1 MKKLYFLIALFA
13 IGLLLFTINAQKT
26 ENTAYKFK
34 PGWFVGANGGINWY
48 LAEGND
54 FLFESTNKLVFL
66 KNIGLQG
73 NINAGYNFTPV
84 YSVRGGLQFDKYS
97 YATKSTLGIVSRPP
111 IYSQNL
117 NLDLLVNL
125 TNLNKGYDPERR
137 MFLSVFGGLG
147 LGYYN
152 ANTNTSKIGGALR
165 AGIQGD
171 YNLTRL
177 LALNLIVDGNLL
189 TDNSNNGVD
198 ALPVDI
204 AGGISAGVTYRIPE
218 RIKSK
223 VVVPEFTPVPE
234 PKVEPQTITPEVK
247 PIVPVQPEKP
257 QVAVVDTPKQVK
269 PEVKPEVTKPVVK
282 PVVKPEPIA
291 TVPATKEDIFFKF
304 NSRVVETASQEEN
317 MARMADYLKKNPTA
331 KIVVSGYADN
341 ASGTEAINNE
351 VSKQRAVNIA
361 NTLINKYGVDAN
373 RLMVKWYGS
382 KVQPFTETWK
392 NRVVILKTAEGDQA
406 KEFKPFS
413 DGISAIVNEAA
424 TKVEINFA
432 TENAQVVNEKQRE
445 ALNRIV
451 IYLKANPQAKVL
463 VKGYASNSSGTDEYN
478 DGISKKRAVVV
489 ANMLV
494 KEYGI
499 ELNRLKVSWFG
510 ARVQPYRVAAMNQ
523 LVIVNAE

>member
-1 MKKLYFLIALFA
+1 
-13 IGLLLFTINAQKT
+13 
-26 ENTAYKFK
+26 
-34 PGWFVGANGGINWY
+34 
-48 LAEGND
+48 
-54 FLFESTNKLVFL
+54 LFESTNKLVFL

-84 YSVRGGLQFDKYS
+84 YALRSGLQFNHYN
-97 YATKSTLGIVSRPP
+97 YATKTTLGVENNRPVN
-111 IYSQNL
+111 SQSL

-125 TNLNKGYDPERR
+125 TNLNKGYDPDRR

-152 ANTNTSKIGGALR
+152 ANTNTSKIGGAIR

-189 TDNSNNGVD
+189 TDNSNNAVD
-198 ALPVDI
+198 ALPIDI

-223 VVVPEFTPVPE
+223 VIVPEFTPVPE
-234 PKVEPQTITPEVK
+234 PKVEPQTVTPEVI
-247 PIVPVQPEKP
+247 PVVPVQPEKP

-282 PVVKPEPIA
+282 PEPIA
-291 TVPATKEDIFFKF
+291 AVPATKEDIFFKF

-317 MARMADYLKKNPTA
+317 MSRMADYLKKNPTA
-331 KIVVSGYADN
+331 KIVVSGYADK
-341 ASGTEAINNE
+341 ASGTDAINNE
-351 VSKQRAVNIA
+351 VSKQRAVNVA

-392 NRVVILKTAEGDQA
+392 NRVVILNTAEGDQA
-406 KEFKPFS
+406 KDFKPFS

-451 IYLKANPQAKVL
+451 RYLKANPQAKVL
-463 VKGYASNSSGTDEYN
+463 VKGYASNSSGTDDYN

>member
-1 MKKLYFLIALFA
+1 
-13 IGLLLFTINAQKT
+13 
-26 ENTAYKFK
+26 
-34 PGWFVGANGGINWY
+34 
-48 LAEGND
+48 
-54 FLFESTNKLVFL
+54 
-66 KNIGLQG
+66 
-73 NINAGYNFTPV
+73 
-84 YSVRGGLQFDKYS
+84 
-97 YATKSTLGIVSRPP
+97 
-111 IYSQNL
+111 
-117 NLDLLVNL
+117 
-125 TNLNKGYDPERR
+125 
-137 MFLSVFGGLG
+137 
-147 LGYYN
+147 
-152 ANTNTSKIGGALR
+152 
-165 AGIQGD
+165 
-171 YNLTRL
+171 
-177 LALNLIVDGNLL
+177 
-189 TDNSNNGVD
+189 
-198 ALPVDI
+198 
-204 AGGISAGVTYRIPE
+204 
-218 RIKSK
+218 
-223 VVVPEFTPVPE
+223 
-234 PKVEPQTITPEVK
+234 VEPQTIIPEVI
-247 PIVPVQPEKP
+247 PVVPVQPEKP

-282 PVVKPEPIA
+282 PEPIA
-291 TVPATKEDIFFKF
+291 AVPATKEDIFFKF

-317 MARMADYLKKNPTA
+317 MSRMADYLKKNPTA
-331 KIVVSGYADN
+331 KIVVSGYADK
-341 ASGTEAINNE
+341 ASGTDAINNE
-351 VSKQRAVNIA
+351 VSKQRAVNVA

-392 NRVVILKTAEGDQA
+392 NRVVILNTAEGDQA
-406 KEFKPFS
+406 KDFKPFS

-451 IYLKANPQAKVL
+451 RYLKANPQAKVL
-463 VKGYASNSSGTDEYN
+463 VKGYASNSSGTDDYN